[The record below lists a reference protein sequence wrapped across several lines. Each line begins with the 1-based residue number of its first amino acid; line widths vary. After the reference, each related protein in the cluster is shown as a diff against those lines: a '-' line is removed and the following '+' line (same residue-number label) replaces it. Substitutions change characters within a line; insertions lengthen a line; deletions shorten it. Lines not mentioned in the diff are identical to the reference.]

1 MGTVVLI
8 VWKQV
13 GLGEYMYE
21 IVPGF
26 SANCL
31 TILLV
36 NIAIGQKDEK
46 ILEQYQDV
54 VRTVRGEQ

>member
-1 MGTVVLI
+1 
-8 VWKQV
+8 
-13 GLGEYMYE
+13 MYE

-36 NIAIGQKDEK
+36 NIAVGQKDKK
-46 ILEQYQDV
+46 ILEQYREV
-54 VRTVRGEQ
+54 VRIIRGKR